1 MNKNLSAQ
9 KMVSSCESFDKTLI
23 QRESERVTKLP
34 ISLVIITLN
43 EEAHIERCIRS
54 APFVDDVVVVDS
66 FSTDRTV
73 EIAKA
78 CGARVFQEKW
88 RGFGPQKAFATE
100 QAKNPWVLS
109 LDADEAL
116 SPELASELITKF
128 RSLDDQAGYLFPR
141 RSFHLGRWIDHG
153 GWYPDY
159 QLRLFNKSKSQWNSA
174 DLHEKV
180 EVSKKLKMEKDL
192 HHWVFDSLSDQVIT
206 NDRYSTL
213 GAQQLAAKGAE
224 FSYLKL
230 IFKPWGKF
238 IETYFFKAGFKDG
251 LPGFIIS
258 VGAAYSLFLKFA
270 KLWEMERVQKKQ
282 VS

>member
-1 MNKNLSAQ
+1 M
-9 KMVSSCESFDKTLI
+9 
-23 QRESERVTKLP
+23 TKLP

-43 EEAHIERCIRS
+43 EQADIERCIRS
-54 APFVDDVVVVDS
+54 VPFADDIVVVDS

-78 CGARVFQEKW
+78 NGARVFQEKW
-88 RGFGPQKAFATE
+88 RGFGPQKAFAAD
-100 QAKNPWVLS
+100 QAKHSWILS

-116 SPELASELITKF
+116 SPELAAELSAGF
-128 RSLDDQAGYLFPR
+128 AQLDPEAGYLFPR
-141 RSFHLGRWIDHG
+141 KSYHLGRWIEYG

-159 QLRLFNKSKSQWNSA
+159 QLKLFNKSKSSWNSA
-174 DLHEKV
+174 ALHEKV
-180 EVSKKLKMEKDL
+180 EVKKTLKVKHDL
-192 HHWVFDSLSDQVIT
+192 LHWVFTDLSDQIVT

-213 GAQQLAAKGAE
+213 GAKELAAAGKK
-224 FSYLKL
+224 FSYAKL

-238 IETYFFKAGFKDG
+238 IETYFVKCGFKDG

-270 KLWEMERVQKKQ
+270 KLWEIQRVHNKK
-282 VS
+282 SDS